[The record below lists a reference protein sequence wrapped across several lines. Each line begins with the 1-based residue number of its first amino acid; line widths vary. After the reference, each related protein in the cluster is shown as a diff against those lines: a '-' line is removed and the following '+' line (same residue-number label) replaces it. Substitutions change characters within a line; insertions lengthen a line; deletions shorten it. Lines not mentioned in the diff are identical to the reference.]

1 MLRILRLLTAFLV
14 VIVSVYSLFTQN
26 DSLLTLSQFFVGAL
40 MFIIAIEQI
49 QKKDPSTGLTCMVA
63 GVFVWA
69 VLAVKYVM

>member
-49 QKKDPSTGLTCMVA
+49 QKKDQSTGLTCMVA
-63 GVFVWA
+63 GIFVWA

>member
-1 MLRILRLLTAFLV
+1 MLRISRLLTTFIV
-14 VIVSVYSLFTQN
+14 IIVSLYSLFTQN
-26 DSLLTLSQFFVGAL
+26 DAFLTLSQFFVGAL

-69 VLAVKYVM
+69 VLVAKYVM

>member
-1 MLRILRLLTAFLV
+1 MLRISRLLTTFIV
-14 VIVSVYSLFTQN
+14 IIVSLYSLFTQN
-26 DSLLTLSQFFVGAL
+26 DAFLTLSQFFVGAL

-69 VLAVKYVM
+69 VLIAKYVM

>member
-1 MLRILRLLTAFLV
+1 MLRILRLLTTFIV
-14 VIVSVYSLFTQN
+14 IIVSLYSLFTQN
-26 DSLLTLSQFFVGAL
+26 DAFLALSQFLLGAL
-40 MFIIAIEQI
+40 MFIITIEQI

>member
-1 MLRILRLLTAFLV
+1 MLLILRLLTAFIV
-14 VIVSVYSLFTQN
+14 IIVSLYSLFSQN
-26 DSLLTLSQFFVGAL
+26 DTFLTLSQFFLGTL

-49 QKKDPSTGLTCMVA
+49 KKKDPSTGLTCMVA

>member
-1 MLRILRLLTAFLV
+1 MLRISRLLTTFIV
-14 VIVSVYSLFTQN
+14 IIVSLYSLITQN
-26 DSLLTLSQFFVGAL
+26 DAFLTLSQFFVGAL

-69 VLAVKYVM
+69 VLAVKYIM

>member
-26 DSLLTLSQFFVGAL
+26 DSLLTLSRFFVGAL

-49 QKKDPSTGLTCMVA
+49 QKKDQSTGLTCMVA
-63 GVFVWA
+63 GIFVWA

>member
-14 VIVSVYSLFTQN
+14 IIVSLYSLFTQN
-26 DSLLTLSQFFVGAL
+26 DTFLTLSQFFVGAL

-49 QKKDPSTGLTCMVA
+49 KKKDPSTGLTCMVA